1 MDSFQEAHEKARK
14 QKDSKR
20 AWNQKSHD
28 YFNNAQDRINSKTI
42 DGDIERLK
50 AYPKYW
56 KILETLK
63 KHVAKAVKNVLNY
76 EKVIDKYE
84 EAWTKGL
91 TGLRRQEVKLKEQG
105 DIRLSDLIIAD
116 LIIKVE
122 GETIYLVPS
131 ENIKV
136 NEDGKCLLTL
146 DELKLME
153 GKSEDEIKWIIGVK
167 ERFLG
172 SKYVKRKEN

>member
-1 MDSFQEAHEKARK
+1 M
-14 QKDSKR
+14 
-20 AWNQKSHD
+20 
-28 YFNNAQDRINSKTI
+28 
-42 DGDIERLK
+42 
-50 AYPKYW
+50 
-56 KILETLK
+56 
-63 KHVAKAVKNVLNY
+63 LNY